1 MYTHQIRKAGNGGF
15 VSIAEAEDRDEYLS
29 THPGSVYLG
38 MLTYQV
44 TGYQKRPGP
53 LIGQGD

>member
-15 VSIAEAEDRDEYLS
+15 VSIAEAENRDEYLS

-38 MLTYQV
+38 IAYV
-44 TGYQKRPGP
+44 PGNWVSKETRA
-53 LIGQGD
+53 LNRTR